1 MITIETM
8 IEFLGWCSII
18 NLGILI
24 LSAVFIIIFK
34 DTAIKIHTKMF
45 DLDKIYLQQSY
56 FKYLAQ
62 YKIII
67 IVFNIVPYF
76 VLNVII

>member
-1 MITIETM
+1 MITIEII

-18 NLGILI
+18 NIGILI
-24 LSAVFIIIFK
+24 F
-34 DTAIKIHTKMF
+34 TAILLIVFNDAILNIHSKIFNLNKE
-45 DLDKIYLQQSY
+45 YLQQAY

-67 IVFNIVPYF
+67 IVFNIIPYF
-76 VLNVII
+76 ALKIIS

>member
-1 MITIETM
+1 MITIETT

-18 NLGILI
+18 NIGMLI
-24 LSAVFIIIFK
+24 LSAIFIIILK

-45 DLDKIYLQQSY
+45 DLDKVYLQQSY

-76 VLNVII
+76 ALKIIA